1 MKGLAGKLEMSMKLQ
16 STLSLGDSPRVI
28 SLQMMVETMSNRR
41 ADLRKSER
49 RIKDRILERTPT
61 L

>member
-16 STLSLGDSPRVI
+16 STLSLGDSPGVI
-28 SLQMMVETMSNRR
+28 SLQMMVETMSKRG
-41 ADLRKSER
+41 DLRKSER
-49 RIKDRILERTPT
+49 RIKDRILGRTLT